1 MIALPRLPGIER
13 LSAAELR
20 ELVRASDAI
29 GISPAEM
36 AVVIWHE
43 SGFRTQAKNP
53 SSTAVGLLQWTRA
66 RATELGVTVEDIRQ
80 MSAAEQLR
88 LAERDLARFRSK
100 LRQTGDLYV
109 AVFAPAGLGQ
119 SDDYALAH
127 EHTDQ
132 YELNKGLDLDRDGQ
146 ITVRDLRAR
155 VLDTLATH
163 PSTVVVPTLA
173 DEARGF
179 AAPLLF
185 GAAFLWLWW
194 RSRPRGGA
202 R

>member
-1 MIALPRLPGIER
+1 MVTLPRLPGIER
-13 LSAAELR
+13 LTAAELR
-20 ELVRASDAI
+20 ELVRVADTI
-29 GISPAEM
+29 GVSPAEL
-36 AVVIWHE
+36 AVVIYHE
-43 SGFRTQAKNP
+43 SGFRPPAKNP
-53 SSTAVGLLQWTRA
+53 NSTATGLLQWTRA
-66 RATELGVTVEDIRQ
+66 RAGDLGVTVEQIRR
-80 MSAAEQLR
+80 MSALEQLR
-88 LAERDLARFRSK
+88 LAERDLSRFRSR

-109 AVFAPAGLGQ
+109 AIFAPAGLGQ
-119 SDDYALAH
+119 PDDYALAH

-132 YELNKGLDLDRDGQ
+132 YEANRPLDLDHDGQ

-163 PSTVVVPTLA
+163 PSTVVVPTVA
-173 DEARGF
+173 EEAKGL

-194 RSRPRGGA
+194 RSRRGGL